1 MEIRGRPRMRV
12 LVFLRQ
18 KMLAST
24 VPLDSTIRPTLH
36 LADIAFALILLFMGA
51 PFASSAQQD
60 MQDMPGMDMQHNQEE
75 LTPAR
80 KAKLAADK
88 RESEFNHH
96 LAGILLILA
105 GAFLFAQDKLA
116 TKWAWARYVWP
127 ACFLAAGFYL
137 LIFSDTEI
145 WPIGHK
151 PFWLAMSDP
160 EDQQHKVFAVIL
172 LSIGLIELQRARG
185 RLQNA
190 WAAWVFP
197 VTGMIG
203 AVMLLFHHHQAGMHG
218 PDHMALMHHVQKE
231 HRGFALAGGG
241 IALAKGLSEIQW
253 TWHELFKKI
262 WPLLL
267 IVLGI
272 LLTLYTE

>member
-1 MEIRGRPRMRV
+1 MLPRN
-12 LVFLRQ
+12 
-18 KMLAST
+18 LAYFS
-24 VPLDSTIRPTLH
+24 PSR
-36 LADIAFALILLFMGA
+36 IAAAMVFALILLLAGS
-51 PFASSAQQD
+51 PFDSAAQ
-60 MQDMPGMDMQHNQEE
+60 QDMPGMDMQHDQEE

-80 KAKLAADK
+80 KAKLSDDK
-88 RESEFNHH
+88 RASEFNHH
-96 LAGILLILA
+96 LAGFLLILA

-116 TKWAWARYVWP
+116 TRWPWARYVWP

-145 WPIGHK
+145 WPIGRK
-151 PFWLAMSDP
+151 PFWIAMSDP
-160 EDQQHKVFAVIL
+160 EDQQHKVFAIIL
-172 LSIGLIELQRARG
+172 LSIGVIELQRARG

-197 VTGMIG
+197 ITGMIG
-203 AVMLLFHHHQAGMHG
+203 AIMLLFHHHQAGMHG
-218 PDHMALMHHVQKE
+218 PDHMAVMYRIQKE

-241 IALAKGLSEIQW
+241 IALAKGLSEIHW
-253 TWHELFKKI
+253 TWRELFKKV

-272 LLTLYTE
+272 LLMLYTE

>member
-1 MEIRGRPRMRV
+1 MLAPSV
-12 LVFLRQ
+12 LVGTTIRAAPR
-18 KMLAST
+18 LAS
-24 VPLDSTIRPTLH
+24 VV
-36 LADIAFALILLFMGA
+36 AFALLFLFIGTPLVLA
-51 PFASSAQQD
+51 AQQD
-60 MQDMPGMDMQHNQEE
+60 MPDMPGMDMQHDQEE

-80 KAKLAADK
+80 KVKLAADK

-96 LAGILLILA
+96 LAGFLLILA
-105 GAFLFAQDKLA
+105 GAFLFAQDKLSA
-116 TKWAWARYVWP
+116 KWPWARYVWP

-151 PFWLAMSDP
+151 PFWIAMSDP

-172 LSIGLIELQRARG
+172 LAIGVIELQRARG
-185 RLQNA
+185 RLQKA

-197 VTGMIG
+197 VTGTIG
-203 AVMLLFHHHQAGMHG
+203 AIMLLFHHHQAGMHG
-218 PDHMALMHHVQKE
+218 PDHMVLMHHIQKE
-231 HRGFALAGGG
+231 HRGFAIAGGG

-253 TWHELFKKI
+253 TGRELFKKV

-267 IVLGI
+267 IVLGV
-272 LLTLYTE
+272 LLMLYTE

>member
-1 MEIRGRPRMRV
+1 
-12 LVFLRQ
+12 
-18 KMLAST
+18 MLAST
-24 VPLDSTIRPTLH
+24 VLVGTTTRAAPR
-36 LADIAFALILLFMGA
+36 LAIAVTSALLSLFMWA
-51 PFASSAQQD
+51 PFVLTAQQG
-60 MQDMPGMDMQHNQEE
+60 MQDMPGMDMQHDQEE

-96 LAGILLILA
+96 LAGFLLVLA
-105 GAFLFAQDKLA
+105 GAFLCAQDKLSA
-116 TKWAWARYVWP
+116 KWPGVRYVWP

-151 PFWLAMSDP
+151 PFWIAMSDP
-160 EDQQHKVFAVIL
+160 EDQQHKIFAVIL
-172 LSIGLIELQRARG
+172 LSIGVIEFQRARG

-197 VTGMIG
+197 LTGMIG
-203 AVMLLFHHHQAGMHG
+203 AIMLLFHHHQAGMHG
-218 PDHMALMHHVQKE
+218 PDHMVLMHHIQKE

-241 IALAKGLSEIQW
+241 IALSKGLSEVQW
-253 TWHELFKKI
+253 TWSRLLKKV

-267 IVLGI
+267 IVLGV
-272 LLTLYTE
+272 LLMIYTE

>member
-1 MEIRGRPRMRV
+1 
-12 LVFLRQ
+12 
-18 KMLAST
+18 MLASA
-24 VPLDSTIRPTLH
+24 VLVATIISSAPR
-36 LADIAFALILLFMGA
+36 LATAVALALLLLFVGT
-51 PFASSAQQD
+51 PFVFAAQQD
-60 MQDMPGMDMQHNQEE
+60 MQDMPGMDMQHDQEE
-75 LTPAR
+75 LAPAR

-96 LAGILLILA
+96 LAGFLLILA
-105 GAFLFAQDKLA
+105 GAFLFAQDKL
-116 TKWAWARYVWP
+116 TVKWPWARYVWP

-151 PFWLAMSDP
+151 PFWIAMSDP

-172 LSIGLIELQRARG
+172 LSIGVIELQRARG

-218 PDHMALMHHVQKE
+218 PDHMVLMHHIQKE

-241 IALAKGLSEIQW
+241 VAVAKGLSEIQW
-253 TWHELFKKI
+253 TWRELFKKV

-267 IVLGI
+267 IVLGV
-272 LLTLYTE
+272 LLMLYTE